1 MSATLSIIF
10 KNYQLLFL
18 TPGISPLLAISL
30 KQILHNPNFLI
41 NALFFPH
48 LKHLLVI
55 LVENLGSFSDFA
67 IDDFFAINYI

>member
-41 NALFFPH
+41 KALFFPQ
-48 LKHLLVI
+48 LKHLLVT
-55 LVENLGSFSDFA
+55 LVENLGFFSDFA